1 MKTLTKKSIVLFIST
16 FLVFNVAF
24 SQSIPA
30 IDFTKAA
37 ENSIHSV
44 VHIQCEYS
52 QQTNF
57 YDDFFGF
64 IIPQQRARSIQTS
77 GSGVIIKNDGYI
89 ITNNHVVQD
98 ADSIQVI
105 LNDNRTY
112 SAKIIGTDASAD
124 LAVIKIDA
132 KDLPIIEFG
141 DSDKTKIGQWVL
153 AVGNPFNLTSTVTA
167 GIISAKARNL
177 NILGNK
183 MNQNPLEFFI
193 QTDAAV
199 NPGNS
204 GGALVDLDGKL
215 IGINTAIASNTGSY
229 AGYSFAIP
237 SNIVKKITEDIMKY
251 GTTQKAFLGLNIA
264 EVNSNLAQNKGIK
277 EVRGL
282 YIASVLENGAA
293 NKAGLKEGDILTK
306 IDGKNVNSNAELN
319 EILAQSSPGEKIKIT
334 VERDGIASEKEIT
347 LLNEKGDIS
356 IIKEENKNI
365 ITSLNAQ
372 MRELT
377 AKEKKDYSINNGFV
391 IEKLNNSPFAR
402 LGIKKGFIITGIDR
416 QANISIEDIKNLS
429 TRKGKIVLEGFY
441 PNDYRTF
448 YFVLVL

>member
-1 MKTLTKKSIVLFIST
+1 MKTLTKKSIVLFIAT
-16 FLVFNVAF
+16 FLVFNVAL
-24 SQSIPA
+24 SQGIPGF
-30 IDFTKAA
+30 DFTKAA
-37 ENSIHSV
+37 ENSIHAV

-64 IIPQQRARSIQTS
+64 IIPQQRARTIQTS

-112 SAKIIGTDASAD
+112 NAKIIGTDPSAD

-204 GGALVDLDGKL
+204 VGALVDLDGKL
-215 IGINTAIASNTGSY
+215 IGINSAIASNTGSY

-237 SNIVKKITEDIMKY
+237 SNIAKKITSDIMNH
-251 GTTQKAFLGLNIA
+251 GTTQKAFLGVNIA
-264 EVNSNLAQNKGIK
+264 EIDYRLAQNKGIK
-277 EVRGL
+277 EVKGL
-282 YIASVLENGAA
+282 YIASVLDDGAA
-293 NKAGLKEGDILTK
+293 KKSGLKEGDILTQ
-306 IDGKNVNSNAELN
+306 INGKNVNSNAELN

-334 VERDGIASEKEIT
+334 IERDGNSSEKEIT
-347 LLNEKGDIS
+347 LLNEKGDVS
-356 IIKEENKNI
+356 IIKEEEKNI

-377 AKEKKDYSINNGFV
+377 AKEKKDYNVNNGFV
-391 IEKLNNSPFAR
+391 LEKLNNSPFAR

-416 QANISIEDIKNLS
+416 QANISIDDIKNLS

>member
-251 GTTQKAFLGLNIA
+251 GTTQKAFLGVNIA

-377 AKEKKDYSINNGFV
+377 AKEKKDYNINNGFV

>member
-112 SAKIIGTDASAD
+112 SAKIIGTDPSAD

-334 VERDGIASEKEIT
+334 FERDGIASEKEIT

-377 AKEKKDYSINNGFV
+377 AKEKKDYNINNGFV

-429 TRKGKIVLEGFY
+429 TRKGKIILEGFY

>member
-1 MKTLTKKSIVLFIST
+1 M
-16 FLVFNVAF
+16 
-24 SQSIPA
+24 
-30 IDFTKAA
+30 
-37 ENSIHSV
+37 
-44 VHIQCEYS
+44 
-52 QQTNF
+52 
-57 YDDFFGF
+57 
-64 IIPQQRARSIQTS
+64 
-77 GSGVIIKNDGYI
+77 
-89 ITNNHVVQD
+89 VQD

-112 SAKIIGTDASAD
+112 NAKIIGTDPSAD
-124 LAVIKIDA
+124 LAVIKINA
-132 KDLPIIEFG
+132 KDIPIIEFG

-183 MNQNPLEFFI
+183 MNQNPLKFFI

-215 IGINTAIASNTGSY
+215 IGINSAIASNTGSY

-237 SNIVKKITEDIMKY
+237 SNIAKKITADIMNY

-277 EVRGL
+277 DIKGL
-282 YIASVLENGAA
+282 YIASVVDNGAA
-293 NKAGLKEGDILTK
+293 KKVGLKEGDILTQINEK
-306 IDGKNVNSNAELN
+306 TVNSNAELN

-334 VERDGIASEKEIT
+334 IERDGVASEKEIT
-347 LLNEKGDIS
+347 LLNEKGDVS
-356 IIKEENKNI
+356 IIKEEDKNI
-365 ITSLNAQ
+365 FTSLNAQ
-372 MRELT
+372 LRELS
-377 AKEKKDYSINNGFV
+377 AKEKKDYNINNGFV

-416 QANISIEDIKNLS
+416 QTNISIDDIKSLS
-429 TRKGKIVLEGFY
+429 TRKGKIILEGFY

>member
-24 SQSIPA
+24 SQSFPA

-237 SNIVKKITEDIMKY
+237 SNIVKKITEDIMNY
-251 GTTQKAFLGLNIA
+251 GTTQKAFLGVNIA

-377 AKEKKDYSINNGFV
+377 AKEKKDYNINNGFV